1 MAFFIMVGMMTA
13 TAWAHRD
20 RGPDD
25 PCRKQ
30 VGASLLHLT
39 LYQPHFDPDAEYCE
53 EIPRA
58 GKTVVVVDVTEGE
71 LRQVPISVEVV
82 AVNADGE
89 SRTVLSLPPQVYPRG
104 VADSEMVFD
113 EGSDYVARVTVVQG
127 AGKEPQLLAFPIQV
141 TAWYVAM
148 VKPALMVV
156 GVLVFIGISFIRYHA
171 TSRQQAASV
180 GTVKVRRVA
189 H

>member
-1 MAFFIMVGMMTA
+1 MTA

-30 VGASLLHLT
+30 IGASLLHLT

-53 EIPRA
+53 ELPRA
-58 GKTVVVVDVTEGE
+58 GKTVVVVDMTEGE

-82 AVNADGE
+82 AVNAAGE

-104 VADSEMVFD
+104 VADSEMIFE
-113 EGSDYVARVTVVQG
+113 EGNDYVARVTVTG
-127 AGKEPQLLAFPIQV
+127 TGKEPQLLAFPILV

-156 GVLVFIGISFIRYHA
+156 GVLAFIGISFIRYQI
-171 TSRQQAASV
+171 TLRQQESSI
-180 GTVKVRRVA
+180 GKVKVRRVA

>member
-1 MAFFIMVGMMTA
+1 MAGMITA

-25 PCRKQ
+25 LCRKQ
-30 VGASLLHLT
+30 IGASLLHLT

-82 AVNADGE
+82 AVNAAGE

-104 VADSEMVFD
+104 VADSEMVFE
-113 EGSDYVARVTVVQG
+113 EGNDYVARVTVEQG

-156 GVLVFIGISFIRYHA
+156 GVLAFIGISFIRYHI
-171 TSRQQAASV
+171 TSRQQESSV
-180 GTVKVRRVA
+180 GKVKVRRVA